1 MKVPTQSPTKTP
13 NVRKNGNIE
22 DIEAYVAQMEAIG
35 MIEGYSTCHEMNDF
49 YVNYYSGL
57 FDGGDPMP
65 DTIDFLVDNHEWMK
79 KQADKYYKTDDY
91 WLVVKG
97 LLAQLKGIVAGL
109 QSGCPGSSGINTDD
123 EDLHTIPNLRNLAKR
138 PSLAHMLLLN
148 ANGDLYQIAEKYHQK
163 DSAPSK
169 DDDNDTPTE
178 TMSLTKRLG
187 RSGKGPS
194 LGGGTRSTGVD
205 HCSVLIKLLDD
216 RSDTIFAHNT
226 WDDFQ
231 CAAPRIIKH
240 YTYPLMKN
248 GKNMGTYDI
257 HFSSSPGFL
266 SSIDDFFVVMGHTK
280 FFVTETTFD
289 LYNED
294 LLQMVQPESML
305 SWMRARLASELAS
318 SAAEWADYFTQYHSG
333 TYDNEWMVLDFSR
346 FRPGMDPADGF
357 LYVIEEVPG
366 YVHREDMTSKLI
378 ADGYWASY
386 NNPYFTDIREISG
399 NEALCR
405 QDPNFC
411 HDTDPRAKI
420 FKEHQHEVVDI
431 ESMKKMIAY
440 NHWQT
445 DLLSNNDSCS
455 SISCRQDLEPIEA
468 NKYPFGATDAKV
480 SSVISASSTVP
491 NIYTRLGPT
500 HDDQTPFC
508 WNVFDEK
515 YRNLRGKH
523 FSHVGHP
530 DCFDFN
536 WEVMPPR

>member
-1 MKVPTQSPTKTP
+1 
-13 NVRKNGNIE
+13 
-22 DIEAYVAQMEAIG
+22 
-35 MIEGYSTCHEMNDF
+35 MIEGYATCNEMNDF

-65 DTIDFLVDNHEWMK
+65 ATIKFLVDNHEWMK

-97 LLAQLKGIVAGL
+97 ILAQLKGLVSGL
-109 QSGCPGSSGINTDD
+109 QHGCPGTSGINTDD

-169 DDDNDTPTE
+169 DDDNDTPSE
-178 TMSLTKRLG
+178 TAPIDGDIPMSLTKRLG

-194 LGGGTRSTGVD
+194 LGGGFRESGVD

-216 RSDTIFAHNT
+216 RSDTVFAHNT

-240 YTYPLMKN
+240 YTYPLMKT
-248 GKNMGTYDI
+248 GKNVGTYDL

-266 SSIDDFFVVMGHTK
+266 SSVDDFFVVSGHTK

-294 LLQMVQPESML
+294 LLQTVQPESML
-305 SWMRARLASELAS
+305 SWARARLASELAS
-318 SAAEWADYFTQYHSG
+318 SGSEWADIFTQYHSG

-346 FRPGMDPADGF
+346 FREGMDPVDGF

-366 YVHREDMTSKLI
+366 YVHREDMTQKLI

-405 QDPNFC
+405 QDPNYC
-411 HDTDPRAKI
+411 HDSDPRAKI

-431 ESMKKMIAY
+431 ETMKTMIAY

-445 DLLSNNDSCS
+445 DPLSNNDSCS
-455 SISCRQDLEPIEA
+455 AIACRQDLEPIES
-468 NKYPFGATDAKV
+468 NRYPFGATDAKV
-480 SSVISASSTVP
+480 SSVMKASQP
-491 NIYTRLGPT
+491 IPDIHTRLGPT
-500 HDDQTPFC
+500 HDNQTPFC

-515 YRNLRGKH
+515 YRNLRGIIIIIIIIIYHHHHHHYYLGKH
-523 FSHVGHP
+523 FSHEGHP
-530 DCFDFN
+530 PCFDFN
-536 WEVMPPR
+536 WEIMPPR